1 VYKDEI
7 LGCNMSITL
16 LEQVFM
22 LNFIWFTTYLVLL
35 ILPWLIC
42 KIIEPTSNNETCPP
56 LMGLMLES
64 KVVVKK
70 VKINNIQLK
79 VNSPM
84 KY

>member
-1 VYKDEI
+1 
-7 LGCNMSITL
+7 MPITP

-42 KIIEPTSNNETCPP
+42 KTIDSTSNNGTCPP

-64 KVVVKK
+64 KGEIEKSLNK
-70 VKINNIQLK
+70 
-79 VNSPM
+79 
-84 KY
+84 